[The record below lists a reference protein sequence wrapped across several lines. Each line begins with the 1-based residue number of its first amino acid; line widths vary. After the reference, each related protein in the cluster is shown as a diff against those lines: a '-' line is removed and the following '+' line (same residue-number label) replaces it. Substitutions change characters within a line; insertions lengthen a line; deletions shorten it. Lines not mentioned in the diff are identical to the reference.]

1 MSRYSWVILV
11 VIFASVYLA
20 LASYLPGDQKDPTST
35 ELKYTRTHSLGR
47 GYTFDPRDGWQTVNV
62 SNLPYK
68 YSPRSPDIR
77 RTAKIIPQHTSH
89 NGLANK
95 VKETVKYVFK
105 SPIGKGKPVPV
116 TITWW
121 VTDTRLRE
129 ILTGSRLQVH
139 WERPPQPELL
149 GDPSMGSNGEAE
161 LYPSVDGIK
170 CRNVMLG

>member
-1 MSRYSWVILV
+1 MSRYSWVILM
-11 VIFASVYLA
+11 VIFKFASVYLA
-20 LASYLPGDQKDPTST
+20 FASYLPGDQKDPTST
-35 ELKYTRTHSLGR
+35 ELKYTTTHSLGR

-62 SNLPYK
+62 SNLSYK

-105 SPIGKGKPVPV
+105 SPIGKGTPVPV

-121 VTDTRLRE
+121 VPDSRLRE
-129 ILTGSRLQVH
+129 VLTDLLPRYTGKDLLNPSCWETPVWAPTVSQVLS
-139 WERPPQPELL
+139 ER
-149 GDPSMGSNGEAE
+149 
-161 LYPSVDGIK
+161 
-170 CRNVMLG
+170 